1 MPSIERLAQRHTE
14 ENVKVLLIN
23 MKEDRE
29 TISSFINRKKY
40 SSSILL
46 DKKGRV
52 AENYSV
58 YGIPVSFLIDKQGD
72 IVFRFLGSLNW
83 ESEKMISLVQSLI
96 AE

>member
-1 MPSIERLAQRHTE
+1 
-14 ENVKVLLIN
+14 

-40 SSSILL
+40 SSSVLL
-46 DKKGRV
+46 DKEGNV

-58 YGIPVSFLIDKQGD
+58 YGIPVSFLIDKRGD

-83 ESEKMISLVQSLI
+83 ESEKMISLVQRLI